1 MANTEFKDYVLQELM
16 GDIAGITCRPMFGG
30 YGFYKDGIFFGM
42 IANDVLYFKVDD
54 INKSKYTE
62 SGSKPFV
69 YVSPKGKEMIMSYYE
84 VPESVMDNKN
94 LFKEWINDAVEAGVR
109 SKKK

>member
-16 GDIAGITCRPMFGG
+16 SDIPGIVCRAMFGG
-30 YGFYKDGIFFGM
+30 FGFYKDDIFFSM

-62 SGSKPFV
+62 SDSKPFV
-69 YVSPKGKEMIMSYYE
+69 YVSPKGKEMVMSYYE
-84 VPESVMDNKN
+84 VPENVMDNQEM
-94 LFKEWINDAVEAGVR
+94 FKEWVNDAVEAGIR
-109 SKKK
+109 AKKK